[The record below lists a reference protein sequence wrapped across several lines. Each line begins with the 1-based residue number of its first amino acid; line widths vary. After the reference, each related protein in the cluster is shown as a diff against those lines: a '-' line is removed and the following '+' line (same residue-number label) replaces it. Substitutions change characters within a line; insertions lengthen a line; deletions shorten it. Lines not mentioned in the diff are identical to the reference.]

1 MISLN
6 QIRLLEQKI
15 ESILDLVSALQ
26 SEKAVLE
33 NQNAKLKAEVQ
44 ELAAKCSRFEQDE
57 EKIEQ
62 GILSVLNRLNNME
75 DAVQHVMESGRTSG
89 SDEKNAQQRQEA
101 PQVVQ
106 ERHEA
111 EPAKPAKPS
120 AEQLDIF

>member
-26 SEKAVLE
+26 IEKAALE
-33 NQNAKLKAEVQ
+33 NQNTKLKAEVQ

-75 DAVQHVMESGRTSG
+75 DAVQHVMESGRS
-89 SDEKNAQQRQEA
+89 NAGNEITAHTQQA
-101 PQVVQ
+101 VQ
-106 ERHEA
+106 PDPEHTQ
-111 EPAKPAKPS
+111 PAKPS

>member
-15 ESILDLVSALQ
+15 ESILDLVAVLQ

-44 ELAAKCSRFEQDE
+44 ELVAKCGRFEQDE

-75 DAVQHVMESGRTSG
+75 DAVQSVM
-89 SDEKNAQQRQEA
+89 QR
-101 PQVVQ
+101 
-106 ERHEA
+106 R
-111 EPAKPAKPS
+111 
-120 AEQLDIF
+120 

>member
-15 ESILDLVSALQ
+15 ESILDLLAVLQ

-33 NQNAKLKAEVQ
+33 KENAKLKAEVQ
-44 ELAAKCSRFEQDE
+44 ELAVKCSRFEQDE

-89 SDEKNAQQRQEA
+89 SDEKNVQRWQEA

-111 EPAKPAKPS
+111 GPAKPAAPS
-120 AEQLDIF
+120 GEQLDIF

>member
-15 ESILDLVSALQ
+15 ESILDLLAVLQ

-33 NQNAKLKAEVQ
+33 KENAKLKAEVQ

-89 SDEKNAQQRQEA
+89 SDEKNAQRRQEA

-111 EPAKPAKPS
+111 GLAKPAAPS
-120 AEQLDIF
+120 GEQLDIF

>member
-26 SEKAVLE
+26 SEKAALE
-33 NQNAKLKAEVQ
+33 SQNAKLKAEVQ

-75 DAVQHVMESGRTSG
+75 DAVQHVMEGGRTSG
-89 SDEKNAQQRQEA
+89 SDEKNAQRQQEA

>member
-15 ESILDLVSALQ
+15 ESILDLLAVLQ

-33 NQNAKLKAEVQ
+33 KENAKLKAEVQ
-44 ELAAKCSRFEQDE
+44 ELAVKCSRFEQDE

-75 DAVQHVMESGRTSG
+75 DAVQNVMKSGQSAG
-89 SDEKNAQQRQEA
+89 GGEKAAQQRQEA
-101 PQVVQ
+101 
-106 ERHEA
+106 
-111 EPAKPAKPS
+111 EPIQSVKPS
-120 AEQLDIF
+120 GEQLDIF

>member
-15 ESILDLVSALQ
+15 ESILDLLAVLQ

-33 NQNAKLKAEVQ
+33 KENAKLKAEVQ
-44 ELAAKCSRFEQDE
+44 ELAVKCSRFEQDE

-62 GILSVLNRLNNME
+62 GILSV
-75 DAVQHVMESGRTSG
+75 ESGRTSG
-89 SDEKNAQQRQEA
+89 SDEKNAQRRQEA

-111 EPAKPAKPS
+111 GPAKPAAPS
-120 AEQLDIF
+120 GEQLDIF

>member
-15 ESILDLVSALQ
+15 ESILDLVAVLQ

-44 ELAAKCSRFEQDE
+44 ELVAKCGRFEQDE

-75 DAVQHVMESGRTSG
+75 DAVQSVMQSGRSSV
-89 SDEKNAQQRQEA
+89 SDEKTAHTQQA
-101 PQVVQ
+101 VQ
-106 ERHEA
+106 QASEHTQ
-111 EPAKPAKPS
+111 PAKPS